1 MDIVIVG
8 GGLVGSNLAAKLA
21 QDGHDV
27 TLVERD
33 ERMVRE
39 LSGRLDVRLVV
50 GDGASAKV
58 LRQAGVEKA
67 SVVVATTDSDE
78 VNMVVGLVAG
88 SLFDVPRIV
97 VRLREPDHVEGFSAV
112 RREHGVD
119 YAFVTPNEA
128 AVQQTVSLL
137 EMPGALDVATFLDGR
152 LWVAGFRVGEGSDF
166 AGLLVSH
173 VELMFAGEPTLVVAI
188 HRGNEWIIPHGS
200 DELRAG
206 DLVYF
211 AMDESNRGDV
221 QSLVGAPPEEGRRNI
236 MIAGAGSLGLAL
248 ARRLEAHEG
257 KVIVLEAQ
265 RDAARRAAELL
276 PHAVVVH
283 GSATERTLLEE
294 EDVERVDAFVALTEN
309 HESNLVSGLLAKRLG
324 AARAFALVD
333 NPALVEMIGE
343 VGVDAVISPRLLA
356 IGQILRHVHGGSV
369 TSVAP
374 LLEDRVEIVEAEAV
388 AGSRLVSAPLAELRL
403 PRGVLVA
410 ALRRGDEIRL
420 PSGEDRVAPGDRI
433 LLIAAVE
440 NAGKMGEWLEA
451 PKP

>member
-21 QDGHDV
+21 GDGHDV
-27 TLVERD
+27 SLVERD
-33 ERMVRE
+33 ERLVRE
-39 LSGRLDVRLVV
+39 LSGTLDVRLVA
-50 GDGASAKV
+50 GDGASAAV
-58 LRQAGVEKA
+58 LRQAGVESA
-67 SVVVATTDSDE
+67 EVVVATTDSDE

-88 SLFDVPRIV
+88 SMFDVGRIV
-97 VRLREPDHVEGFSAV
+97 VRLRDPDHVESFSAV
-112 RREHGVD
+112 RREHSVD

-137 EMPGALDVATFLDGR
+137 KVPGALDVATFLDGR
-152 LWVAGFRVGEGSDF
+152 LWVAGFRVREGSDF

-188 HRGNEWIIPHGS
+188 HRDSDWIIPHGA

-211 AMDESNRGDV
+211 AMDESNREAV
-221 QSLVGAPPEEGRRNI
+221 RSLVGAAGEDGRTNI
-236 MIAGAGSLGLAL
+236 MIAGAGTLGLAL
-248 ARRLEAHEG
+248 ARRLEAYEG
-257 KVIVLEAQ
+257 KVIVLESRLEVAQ
-265 RDAARRAAELL
+265 RAAELL

-294 EDVERVDAFVALTEN
+294 EDVERVDAFVALTES
-309 HESNLVSGLLAKRLG
+309 HETNLVSGLLAKRLG

-410 ALRRGDEIRL
+410 ALRRGGEIRL
-420 PSGEDRVAPGDRI
+420 PRGEDQVAPGDVI
-433 LLIAAVE
+433 LLITAVE
-440 NAGKMGEWLEA
+440 NAGKMGAWLEA
-451 PKP
+451 Q